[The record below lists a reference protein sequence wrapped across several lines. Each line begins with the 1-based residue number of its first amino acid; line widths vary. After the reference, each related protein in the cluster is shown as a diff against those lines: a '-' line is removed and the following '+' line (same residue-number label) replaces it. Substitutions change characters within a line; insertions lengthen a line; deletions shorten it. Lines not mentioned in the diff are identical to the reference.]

1 MFVATYLDEDD
12 RLQVIGPFESLKIAN
27 EWAANQNYSFLPL
40 QSPER
45 GTEPGCRMKTL
56 YTSDEVRQLLWNLEA
71 KYGSQRALAEHLGV
85 SAQFLSH
92 ALHGRRAPSGAL
104 LRALGLK
111 KTPHYEKVN

>member
-1 MFVATYLDEDD
+1 MSYMSV
-12 RLQVIGPFESLKIAN
+12 RS
-27 EWAANQNYSFLPL
+27 
-40 QSPER
+40 
-45 GTEPGCRMKTL
+45 CMKTL

-111 KTPHYEKVN
+111 KTPRYEKVN